1 MKYLIDIG
9 LAFFAVSIAFALF
22 LICSG
27 LAHADTRITM
37 KDGTVALVS
46 GDMVKLEIVPAPP
59 VIVPSPDGSTIP
71 PLTQLLDLKLNKW
84 TVASGVVQMN
94 GANAGFSA
102 NVILLLY
109 FKGVI
114 YQKNSAGGW
123 WSWTNSTWLASSD
136 PRPPAPAALAGYNT
150 LTFGPNIILGQNWLL
165 DRQNGTTANVVQN
178 ADGSVT
184 VAGGGDTWN
193 GQLETYLNG
202 QGTAFGGGFYT
213 QATVVVPGPTSGLSP
228 WTGGTDGNQ
237 WPSFWA
243 NSVNGTIETDFMEMM
258 GPTPGEYGAT
268 LINWTTNPQQG
279 FGQSIYAPSG
289 NTLHG
294 PNDFGFLWI
303 PATAT
308 TSGSMAFYLNGL
320 QVGIPVTWTQSNPGM
335 YGIIDGQQ
343 MVLRMG
349 AGDNSPATFS
359 NVQVWQK

>member
-1 MKYLIDIG
+1 MKVLLLLLYT
-9 LAFFAVSIAFALF
+9 A
-22 LICSG
+22 

-46 GDMVKLEIVPAPP
+46 GDMVKIEIVPAPP

-71 PLTQLLDLKLNKW
+71 TLTQLLDAKLNKW
-84 TVASGVVQMN
+84 TLVAGVVQIN
-94 GANAGFSA
+94 GANAGFSL
-102 NVILLLY
+102 NVTLLLY

-114 YQKNSAGGW
+114 YQQNKTGGW
-123 WSWTNSTWLASSD
+123 WGWTNSTWLATVD
-136 PRPPAPAALAGYNT
+136 PRGPAVPPPAAASGYNR
-150 LTFGPNIILGQNWLL
+150 LSFGPEIMLGQNWLL
-165 DRQNGTTANVVQN
+165 DKQNGTTANATKN

-184 VAGGGDTWN
+184 IAGGGDTWN
-193 GQLETYLNG
+193 AQLETYVDG
-202 QGTAFGGGFYT
+202 QGVTFGGGFYA
-213 QATVVVPGPTSGLSP
+213 QATVVVPGATSGLSP

-268 LINWTTNPQQG
+268 LINWTTTPQTG
-279 FGQSIYAPSG
+279 YGQSIYAPAG

-308 TSGSMAFYLNGL
+308 TQGVMAFYLNGM
-320 QVGIPVTWTQSNPGM
+320 QVGSAVAWTQANPGM